1 MTTKLNEI
9 FTVLVESLE
18 DLMNKIDKE
27 SSSYQFEASF
37 NDLLRNFGQ
46 SVFQSVVGNIPK
58 SKNDR
63 VTLLTS
69 VGQFVFTQTITLQLP
84 PVGLRSVLT
93 CRNNCVVL
101 AKD

>member
-18 DLMNKIDKE
+18 DLTNNIDNE

-46 SVFQSVVGNIPK
+46 SVFSICGW
-58 SKNDR
+58 
-63 VTLLTS
+63 
-69 VGQFVFTQTITLQLP
+69 
-84 PVGLRSVLT
+84 
-93 CRNNCVVL
+93 
-101 AKD
+101 